1 MSSESSQHL
10 QDLGHD
16 LHILRTPK
24 PAPWNASKI
33 IIEGPRKR
41 TQNISWP
48 GPKRNSAKISTASQR
63 ERSAT
68 HKVTRRLREPCQN
81 SQRATTRAIRH
92 TQCTETVA
100 RAMSKFDPARY
111 NESDPT
117 RTKCREGCAR
127 AISNCHRAT
136 NRAIR
141 HTHTKWPEGC
151 GFQPLFCRSLQS
163 TAPATK
169 NWARGQPGP
178 ALCESLGSRNAHGH
192 LARALLRRNLHQT
205 FRAAES
211 VPWSNPG
218 PLAYWVW
225 THCLGK
231 NPPSTV

>member
-81 SQRATTRAIRH
+81 SQRTTTRAIRH

-100 RAMSKFDPARY
+100 RAMSKFAARY

-141 HTHTKWPEGC
+141 HTHTQSDQKVAGFSHFFAEVYKVLRLPRKIEPEANRGLHFVRAWAVEMHMDISQ
-151 GFQPLFCRSLQS
+151 GHFYAGIYTKHS
-163 TAPATK
+163 APQRAYPDLTL
-169 NWARGQPGP
+169 
-178 ALCESLGSRNAHGH
+178 AL
-192 LARALLRRNLHQT
+192 
-205 FRAAES
+205 
-211 VPWSNPG
+211 
-218 PLAYWVW
+218 
-225 THCLGK
+225 
-231 NPPSTV
+231 